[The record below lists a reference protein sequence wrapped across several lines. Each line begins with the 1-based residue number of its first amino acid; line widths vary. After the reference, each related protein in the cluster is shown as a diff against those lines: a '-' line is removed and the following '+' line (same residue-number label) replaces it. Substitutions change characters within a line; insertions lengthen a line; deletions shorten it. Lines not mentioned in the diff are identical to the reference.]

1 MSEKDIYENLLKE
14 QGTKI
19 RKLRSEKL
27 KLIKERDNLKEI
39 IEKMIRISVKNKYQE
54 VLDTLK

>member
-1 MSEKDIYENLLKE
+1 MSEKDICENLLKE

-19 RKLRSEKL
+19 RELRSEKL

-39 IEKMIRISVKNKYQE
+39 IEKMIKISVENKYQK
-54 VLDTLK
+54 VLNVLK